1 MSIKSIS
8 RALSISLC
16 AGLLSSHA
24 HGATITD
31 RAIGLDSLDKI
42 VIDFG
47 DDASLV
53 GMTITDQFISSGV
66 TFGPTYV
73 YETLD
78 HSTIQVRP
86 SLAQGHLTNI
96 NIDGAQPGS
105 IFFTSDVSA
114 AVFSWRTD
122 NIATGGLRVETL
134 LSAYND
140 NVLVEQGSGFS
151 NKALPID
158 SGRYFGFENILF
170 DEIRISL
177 LVEGTVDLS
186 TKTFFTLDNLEYVS
200 AVPVPAAVWLFG
212 SGLLG
217 LAGFARRKR

>member
-8 RALSISLC
+8 RALSVSVCI
-16 AGLLSSHA
+16 GLLSSHVHA
-24 HGATITD
+24 ATITD
-31 RAIGLDSLDKI
+31 RALGLDSLDKI

-47 DDASLV
+47 ADASLV
-53 GMTITDQFISSGV
+53 GMTITDNFISSGV

-73 YETLD
+73 YEAID
-78 HSTIQVRP
+78 HSTIPVRP

-96 NIDGAQPGS
+96 NIDGTQPGS
-105 IFFTSDVSA
+105 IFFTTDVSA

-151 NKALPID
+151 NKALPND
-158 SGRYFGFENILF
+158 SGRYFGFEDIVF
-170 DEIRISL
+170 DEIRLSL
-177 LVEGTVDLS
+177 LVEGTMDLS
-186 TKTFFTLDNLEYVS
+186 TKTYFTLDNLEYVS
-200 AVPVPAAVWLFG
+200 TIPIPAALWLFG

-217 LAGFARRKR
+217 LIGFARHKR